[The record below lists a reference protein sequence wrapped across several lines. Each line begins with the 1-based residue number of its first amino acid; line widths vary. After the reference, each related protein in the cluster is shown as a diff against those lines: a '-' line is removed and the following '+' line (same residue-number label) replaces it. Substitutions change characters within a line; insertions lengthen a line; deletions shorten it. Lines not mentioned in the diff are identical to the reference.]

1 MLVLL
6 VHTKYLIKCQNG
18 ILLLFWTPM
27 STKLWG
33 YQDYTCFS
41 CFDHWLCVLHTLTQ
55 MCLVMPCSC
64 ITYAHHMHTWCT
76 PHAHLM
82 HTLVHL
88 SCFCIS
94 IMAVICHYMFI
105 TYNMIVCHCLC
116 LFRAFVF
123 VLWTNLVLIKF
134 MFLFMCFCTCIFVF
148 VSIFANVSLQEIS
161 CERGL

>member
-1 MLVLL
+1 MFMHCLNVSFIGAYQVFDKMPKWHFGVVLDSNE
-6 VHTKYLIKCQNG
+6 YQ
-18 ILLLFWTPM
+18 ILGLTWLDMFIMFW
-27 STKLWG
+27 SLG
-33 YQDYTCFS
+33 VCFTH
-41 CFDHWLCVLHTLTQ
+41 FNPNVLSHAL
-55 MCLVMPCSC
+55 
-64 ITYAHHMHTWCT
+64 HMHHICT

-94 IMAVICHYMFI
+94 IMAVICHYIFI

-148 VSIFANVSLQEIS
+148 VSIFANVSL
-161 CERGL
+161 